1 MKGRL
6 LWKLLG
12 INLLIIG
19 VVIVIVWLAVNFLA
33 ADYFTV
39 LMEKYNIS
47 PTSSHE
53 MFVGAI
59 HRYLIWASLGALL
72 LAVVLSYLMM
82 TKILRPLV
90 QMTRITKKISSGDY
104 SSSVPVE
111 TRDEV
116 GELALAFNHMSESL
130 QQVERLRKTM
140 IMDAAHELR
149 TPLTN
154 IRGYLEALIDGVV
167 RPAPETFNLLQNET
181 FRLISLVEDLL
192 RLAKADA
199 ARAGLNKVEVHLV
212 ELIYQMAD
220 VFRAQFK
227 EKGLEMNVEVSGPR
241 QGILADRGQLS
252 QVIQNLLHNCW
263 QYTPA
268 GEKVEISVEF
278 GSKAV
283 RVVFSNPG
291 GEITADNLPYIF
303 ERFYRAE
310 KSRSR
315 DHGGAGIGLAIVK
328 ELIQA
333 HAGRVGAE
341 LEQRQIRIWF
351 ELPLEMM
358 KSTRI

>member
-1 MKGRL
+1 
-6 LWKLLG
+6 
-12 INLLIIG
+12 
-19 VVIVIVWLAVNFLA
+19 
-33 ADYFTV
+33 
-39 LMEKYNIS
+39 
-47 PTSSHE
+47 
-53 MFVGAI
+53 
-59 HRYLIWASLGALL
+59 
-72 LAVVLSYLMM
+72 
-82 TKILRPLV
+82 
-90 QMTRITKKISSGDY
+90 MTRITRKISSGDY
-104 SSSVPVE
+104 SASVPVE

-130 QQVERLRKTM
+130 QQIERLRKTM
-140 IMDAAHELR
+140 IMDVAHELR

-167 RPAPETFNLLQNET
+167 KPAPETFNLLQNET

-199 ARAGLNKVEVHLV
+199 ARASLNKVEIQLL
-212 ELIYQMAD
+212 ELIRQMID

-227 EKGLEMNVEVSGPR
+227 EKSLEVKIEVNGSPR
-241 QGILADRGQLS
+241 GILADRDQLS

-268 GEKVEISVEF
+268 GEKVLISVDF
-278 GSKAV
+278 GSQSV
-283 RVVFSNPG
+283 RGVFSNPG
-291 GEITADNLPYIF
+291 GEISADNLPYIF

-333 HAGRVGAE
+333 HAGQVGAD
-341 LEQRQIRIWF
+341 LEQGQIRIWF
-351 ELPLEMM
+351 ELPW
-358 KSTRI
+358 K